1 MKTLMS
7 AAALAALS
15 VAVPALSHAQ
25 TTSPEVYGTLGY
37 AGSRADGA
45 DTGAVQGRLG
55 AKLTPHFGV
64 EGELSGGV
72 KDDDIDT
79 NGVRSNIEQT
89 HSAAAYAVGFLPV
102 TPNIDLLARVGY
114 GNTQFKQTLA
124 GVENKFDA
132 DSVNYGVGAQYKVD
146 DKNGVRVDY
155 TRQQFRDN
163 DAADANVVSVGYA
176 RKF

>member
-1 MKTLMS
+1 MKTLMT

-15 VAVPALSHAQ
+15 VAAIPVLSHAQ
-25 TTSPEVYGTLGY
+25 DTGVYGTLGY

-72 KDDDIDT
+72 KDDNIDT
-79 NGVRSNIEQT
+79 NGVRSSIEQT
-89 HSAAAYAVGFLPV
+89 HQAAVYGVGVLPV
-102 TPNIDLLARVGY
+102 TPHIDLLARVGY
-114 GNTQFKQTLA
+114 GNTQFKQKLA
-124 GVENKFDA
+124 GVESKFDA
-132 DSVNYGVGAQYKVD
+132 DSVNYGVGAQYNVD
-146 DKNGVRVDY
+146 DKNGVRLDY
-155 TRQQFRDN
+155 TRQQYRDN